1 MAIQGGLTHTASSMG
16 SGCGGGGSR
25 GGGGGTA
32 ATICQVFT
40 LCQAPRKA
48 LPVYHFI
55 DYQATHEVELP
66 VSLFRLR
73 MWVPEMLSTAP
84 KIRQVL
90 RVSLAFLSFHFFD

>member
-1 MAIQGGLTHTASSMG
+1 MAIQGGLTHAAASMG
-16 SGCGGGGSR
+16 SGCGVGGSR
-25 GGGGGTA
+25 GGEGGTA

-73 MWVPEMLSTAP
+73 TWVPEMLNTAP
-84 KIRQVL
+84 KMTQVL
-90 RVSLAFLSFHFFD
+90 RVSPAFLSFHFFD